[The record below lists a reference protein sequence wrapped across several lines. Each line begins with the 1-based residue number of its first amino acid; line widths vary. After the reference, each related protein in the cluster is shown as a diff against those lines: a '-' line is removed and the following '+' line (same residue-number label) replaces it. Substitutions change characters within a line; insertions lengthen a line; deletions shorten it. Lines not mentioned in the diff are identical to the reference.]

1 MRKPRQLT
9 YVQTI
14 ALGFFLVIMCGTLL
28 LMLPVSSA
36 DGSVTPFVPSL
47 FTATSASCVTG
58 LVMVDTGTHWSFF
71 GQAVI
76 LVLIQIGGLGFMTIA
91 TLFSKLLRRRMSMHE
106 RGVMAASISSNG
118 FGRITEITS
127 TIGWGTLLFEGAGAL
142 LLCIRFI
149 PEARCDEIRPG
160 SVVYTRG
167 GSAESIPCDYAVISV
182 GSRSRDCREI
192 TDACAELGIFCRV
205 IGDARSIGNA
215 LDATS
220 AGMDAIYELLE
231 ANA

>member
-14 ALGFFLVIMCGTLL
+14 ALGFFLVVMAGTLL

-36 DGSVTPFVPSL
+36 GGEVTGFIPSL

-71 GQAVI
+71 GQVVV

-91 TLFSKLLRRRMSMHE
+91 TLFSKLVKRRMSIHE
-106 RGVMAASISSNG
+106 RGVMAASISSSG

-127 TIGWGTLLFEGAGAL
+127 TIGWGTLFFEGVGAL

-149 PEARCDEIRPG
+149 PE
-160 SVVYTRG
+160 RG
-167 GSAESIPCDYAVISV
+167 VWDG
-182 GSRSRDCREI
+182 
-192 TDACAELGIFCRV
+192 L
-205 IGDARSIGNA
+205 
-215 LDATS
+215 
-220 AGMDAIYELLE
+220 
-231 ANA
+231 

>member
-1 MRKPRQLT
+1 
-9 YVQTI
+9 
-14 ALGFFLVIMCGTLL
+14 MCGTLL

-149 PEARCDEIRPG
+149 PE
-160 SVVYTRG
+160 RG
-167 GSAESIPCDYAVISV
+167 FWDG
-182 GSRSRDCREI
+182 
-192 TDACAELGIFCRV
+192 LWFGIFHSVAAFCNAGFD
-205 IGDARSIGNA
+205 IIGNYASLTAYYDDA
-215 LDATS
+215 LVCVTIMALI
-220 AGMDAIYELLE
+220 AIGGIGFLVWDDIKRNGLH
-231 ANA
+231 